1 MNNKFTKT
9 LFAAA
14 AAGLLF
20 AGCSGSSDT
29 ATDDKAETKTL
40 RVGATTAPHAEIL
53 EQAKDDMKE
62 AGYELEIVEFSD
74 YPNINP
80 STSDGSL
87 DANYFQHSPYL
98 EGYNADSG
106 YKSGDEEYLVSAG
119 AIHYEPLGLYSDKV
133 ELGEGEEFDPATV
146 EDGVTIAVPNDSTN
160 EARALFLLQDLGLI
174 TLKEDADLNNA
185 TILDIEK
192 NDKNLEI
199 LELAADQIA
208 TKLPDVDYAII
219 NGNYALASD
228 VTDYLLTTESADSDA
243 AQTYQN
249 VIAVKESRKDED
261 GIKKLVEVL
270 KSDKIKAFIED
281 NYKGTVLPAE

>member
-1 MNNKFTKT
+1 MKNTFTKT
-9 LFAAA
+9 LLTAA

-20 AGCSGSSDT
+20 AGCSSST
-29 ATDDKAETKTL
+29 ETKTEDSTETTTL
-40 RVGATTAPHAEIL
+40 KVGATTAPHAEIL
-53 EQAKDDMKE
+53 EQAKDAMKE
-62 AGYELEIVEFSD
+62 AGYDLEIVEFSD

-87 DANYFQHSPYL
+87 DANYFQHGPYL

-106 YKSGDEEYLVSAG
+106 YQSGDDEYLVSAG
-119 AIHYEPLGLYSDKV
+119 AIHYEPLGLYSEKV
-133 ELGEGEEFDPATV
+133 EKTGEFDPAVV
-146 EDGVTIAVPNDSTN
+146 EEGAVIAVPNDSTN

-185 TILDIEK
+185 TVVDIEK

-199 LELAADQIA
+199 TELAADQIA
-208 TKLPDVDYAII
+208 TKLPDVDFAVI

-249 VIAVKESRKDED
+249 VIAVKESRKDDEA
-261 GIKKLVEVL
+261 IKKLVEIL
-270 KSDKIKAFIED
+270 KSDDIKNFITD
-281 NYKGTVLPAE
+281 TYKGTVLPAE